1 MIIKKKW
8 NYSKNFKYKKIYY
21 KSEKLTFRQKEKKLI
36 KLFLI
41 FVDILILVIF
51 KYKKPDIF
59 SKNFKE
65 IYISGNNN
73 NKGFLKINTKHKGKY
88 ETYNY
93 EDNIIVV
100 KDLYNNITYTPIT
113 ESNSII
119 KSEHIFNDSYF
130 ELCDN
135 KTLLDN
141 TKYKRSTKPLIS
153 VVIPYYNKDKFS
165 IYIPLR
171 SIQNQSLK
179 HIEIIIVDD
188 GSSENIINKV
198 LEEMKNDNR
207 IILLKHKI
215 NKGTLMSRVDGVR
228 YASGE
233 YILTIDQDDL
243 YIDNLLFEN
252 IYKKAKELN
261 VDILHFAAFIYHNKD
276 KIDPFT
282 IGNRIKKNVLITQP
296 ELKISFF
303 DKVYIDK
310 NNTNKLGDCNAGGI
324 WDKLIKRNIYLEG
337 IKDLGDEYLNHRVFL
352 YEDTLMKFE
361 LSQVAYS
368 YYFYDYFGYRL
379 NGYIQGQTRDDTSN
393 GSNILAMN
401 QLLFIKLLL
410 YKVPTYYD
418 RYHIFMLW
426 GFAWCGSEA
435 RYTEE
440 KDIDLLKEVLEVIYE
455 LERIYKNTDKRLLEC
470 ANEIKRNNNIDLNN

>member
-59 SKNFKE
+59 SKNIEE
-65 IYISGNNN
+65 IYISENNN

-179 HIEIIIVDD
+179 NIEIIIVDD

-243 YIDNLLFEN
+243 YIDNLLF
-252 IYKKAKELN
+252 
-261 VDILHFAAFIYHNKD
+261 
-276 KIDPFT
+276 
-282 IGNRIKKNVLITQP
+282 
-296 ELKISFF
+296 
-303 DKVYIDK
+303 
-310 NNTNKLGDCNAGGI
+310 
-324 WDKLIKRNIYLEG
+324 
-337 IKDLGDEYLNHRVFL
+337 
-352 YEDTLMKFE
+352 
-361 LSQVAYS
+361 
-368 YYFYDYFGYRL
+368 
-379 NGYIQGQTRDDTSN
+379 
-393 GSNILAMN
+393 
-401 QLLFIKLLL
+401 
-410 YKVPTYYD
+410 
-418 RYHIFMLW
+418 
-426 GFAWCGSEA
+426 
-435 RYTEE
+435 
-440 KDIDLLKEVLEVIYE
+440 
-455 LERIYKNTDKRLLEC
+455 
-470 ANEIKRNNNIDLNN
+470 